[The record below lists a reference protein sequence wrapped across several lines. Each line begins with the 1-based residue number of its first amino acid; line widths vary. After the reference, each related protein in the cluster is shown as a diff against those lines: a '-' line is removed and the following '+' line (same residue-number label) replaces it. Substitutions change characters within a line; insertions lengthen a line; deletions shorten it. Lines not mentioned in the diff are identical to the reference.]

1 MRKASQAPPSRT
13 LGDGDA
19 ARPKI
24 LPRRLPMTNGAP
36 DAVPARIVN
45 EVLYCERLA
54 FLEWAQGEWADNAY
68 TDEGRWVHR
77 RADEE
82 SGQLAPLDS
91 TEQEDGRPYVARSVW
106 LTSEKLGLTA
116 KIDVVESADGVA
128 VPIEYKRGSA
138 PDVPE
143 GAYLPERAQLCAQVL
158 LLREHGFRCEEGAL
172 YFAAS
177 RRRVAIAIDDALIEI
192 TLAAVARARA
202 LCEVT
207 EPPPPLQNSPKC
219 DGCSLVGI
227 CLPDET
233 NALRDEDEPP
243 RREAERGAMVDVA
256 VESAGPSPKTLRRLH
271 AGRDERLPL
280 YVQEQGARVGVEG
293 ERLVVKSK
301 TSATELLEAPETRHD
316 DEKRLVVKSK
326 TSATEARLSNTSQVS
341 IYGNVQVSTQA
352 IRILLERGIPLFF
365 FTYGGWFTGRLV
377 GHDSK
382 NIDLRIAQHRAA
394 ADVDFCLNFARAL
407 VAAKLRNARTLLRRN
422 HAAPDPTVLA
432 HLEQLATK
440 SEQCDRI
447 ESLLGLEGTGARAY
461 FGAFTGMLKGDDERL
476 RTFDLDGRNRRPP
489 KDRINALLSFTYGL
503 LAKDVALAL
512 TASGL
517 DPLLGFYHR
526 PRFGRPALALDVM
539 EELRPLL
546 GDSVVMQVISTG
558 VVAADDFV
566 VRAGGV
572 ALTPAA
578 RRRVIAAYERRLGTE
593 IAHPLF
599 GYAISWRRTLEV
611 QARLLGRV
619 LLGELPRYPNFRTR

>member
-1 MRKASQAPPSRT
+1 MRKVSQAPPSRAPEE
-13 LGDGDA
+13 GDA

-24 LPRRLPMTNGAP
+24 LPRRLPMTSGAP

-54 FLEWAQGEWADNAY
+54 FLEWAQGEWADNEY

-82 SGQLAPLDS
+82 SGQLAPVDS
-91 TEQEDGRPYVARSVW
+91 PEQDRRPYVARSVW
-106 LTSEKLGLTA
+106 LTSERLGLTA
-116 KIDVVESADGVA
+116 KMDVVESADGVA
-128 VPIEYKRGSA
+128 VPIEYKRGAA

-143 GAYLPERAQLCAQVL
+143 GAFLPERAQLCAQVL
-158 LLREHGFRCEEGAL
+158 LLREHGFRCDEGAL

-177 RRRVAIAIDDALIEI
+177 KRRVAIVIDDALIET
-192 TLAAVARARA
+192 TLAAIARARA
-202 LCEVT
+202 LCGVT
-207 EPPPPLQNSPKC
+207 EAPPPLQNSPKC

-233 NALRDEDEPP
+233 NALREDGETL
-243 RREAERGAMVDVA
+243 RDAGEDGAGANVA
-256 VESAGPSPKTLRRLH
+256 VESTDPSPRALRRLH

-301 TSATELLEAPETRHD
+301 TSATE
-316 DEKRLVVKSK
+316 
-326 TSATEARLSNTSQVS
+326 ARLSNTSQVA

-352 IRILLERGIPLFF
+352 IRVLLERGIPLFF

-394 ADVDFCLNFARAL
+394 ADEDFCVGFARAL

-422 HAAPDPTVLA
+422 HGAPDPTVLA

-440 SEQCDRI
+440 AEQCDRI

-476 RTFDLDGRNRRPP
+476 GAFDFDGRNRRPP

-512 TASGL
+512 TSAGL
-517 DPLLGFYHR
+517 DPLLGFYHQ

-546 GDSVVMQVISTG
+546 GDSVVLHVISNG

-572 ALTPAA
+572 ALTPPA
-578 RRRVIAAYERRLGTE
+578 RRRVISAYERRLSTE